1 MHTHAVAEG
10 LANSLWH
17 ENEQLG
23 SQWAPYRASRRPS
36 VQPRLA
42 LASQA
47 TPRCQNFLCAKHLI
61 FAGGGEN
68 GKLGPS
74 QKPQKSIPQAFNF
87 FMASGKSLDDYI

>member
-36 VQPRLA
+36 VQPRTGFTGYSKMPELFM
-42 LASQA
+42 
-47 TPRCQNFLCAKHLI
+47 C
-61 FAGGGEN
+61 
-68 GKLGPS
+68 
-74 QKPQKSIPQAFNF
+74 QAFNF
-87 FMASGKSLDDYI
+87 FRGWRKRKIGTIPKTTEIYPPSI